1 MAAKG
6 GANRITLG
14 LVGASVAAV
23 AFASW
28 LGAEDVSDS
37 IAQRLL
43 GILPKEDDQ
52 FDDIVNNTV
61 VGNQQHARI
70 SKESHF
76 HNLDVYDAKEA
87 MEERYA
93 ALRERCKVYGDF
105 MRPERQLVTHATTAA
120 GSVLYEARHDLAF
133 CAVPGVGRRGFGAL
147 FERLKGASREEDAKR
162 GNFRAHFPKSM
173 RGVKRA
179 IMVRHPLERLVS
191 AYRYMQGF
199 WTPSPL
205 SEFRLYLLF

>member
-1 MAAKG
+1 MATKG

-43 GILPKEDDQ
+43 GILPKEDDP
-52 FDDIVNNTV
+52 FDDIDNHTL
-61 VGNQQHARI
+61 VGNQQHSII
-70 SKESHF
+70 SKESQF
-76 HNLDVYDAKEA
+76 SNRGDIYDAKEA
-87 MEERYA
+87 MERRYA

-133 CAVPGVGRRGFGAL
+133 CTVPGVARRGFGAL

-162 GNFRAHFPKSM
+162 GNFKAHFPKSM
-173 RGVKRA
+173 RDVKRA
-179 IMVRHPLERLVS
+179 IMVRHPMERLVS
-191 AYRYMQGF
+191 AYRYYNGGND
-199 WTPSPL
+199 
-205 SEFRLYLLF
+205 Y